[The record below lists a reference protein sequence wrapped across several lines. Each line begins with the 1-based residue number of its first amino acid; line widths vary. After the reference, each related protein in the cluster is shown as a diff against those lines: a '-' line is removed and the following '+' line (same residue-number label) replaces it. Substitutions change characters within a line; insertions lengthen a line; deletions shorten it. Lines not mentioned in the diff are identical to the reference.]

1 MKMGKLIFG
10 VALLLL
16 TVILW
21 VATMAYPFK
30 ARLFPLFALSTALIL
45 LIIQVIREI
54 THYRE
59 KAPVKTGKGENLR
72 LKYVAIVSWLV
83 ATLMMLWVF
92 GFMGTVVLLPFL
104 YLRFHRER
112 WLISIT
118 LPLGCGVFFYTL
130 FGLALRMSL
139 YPGILFSKLF
149 E

>member
-1 MKMGKLIFG
+1 MKKGKLIFAI
-10 VALLLL
+10 ALLLL
-16 TVILW
+16 TAILW

-30 ARLFPLFALSTALIL
+30 ARLFPLFALSAALIL

-59 KAPVKTGKGENLR
+59 KEPVKTGKGKDFR
-72 LKYVAIVSWLV
+72 LKYVAIGSWLV
-83 ATLMMLWVF
+83 ATLMMLWVL
-92 GFMGTVVLLPFL
+92 GFMGTVVLLPFF
-104 YLRFHRER
+104 YLRFHKER